1 MNFKALLKK
10 WLTGKAAPWLAYTA
24 VRLWF
29 STVRVKIL
37 NPSVD
42 LDYFLKSAD
51 GRNVVAGSWH
61 RHAIFFFYFF
71 RTLGPRGIMISK
83 SVDGEFTAKIAKYLG
98 YTPISGSSS
107 RGGSA
112 ALQRLIEFMKVKG
125 EARFCGTAVD
135 GPGGPAR
142 VMKTGMLAVAKESGS
157 WFIPM
162 ACSGNSVITFPRAW
176 DRTIIPRPFSK
187 VVMDF
192 GKPFV
197 IPHDISLS
205 DMEKIRRSTGM
216 ILNKM
221 TDNVDRICG
230 YKGEELR
237 DVVDPD

>member
-1 MNFKALLKK
+1 MNFKTLLKR
-10 WLTGKAAPWLAYTA
+10 WLAGKAAPWLAYA
-24 VRLWF
+24 VVRLWF
-29 STVRVKIL
+29 GTVRVKIL
-37 NPSVD
+37 NPSVYR
-42 LDYFLKSAD
+42 DYFLKSTD

-98 YTPISGSSS
+98 YTPIRGSSS

-112 ALQRLIEFMKVKG
+112 ALQQLIEFMKVKSKT
-125 EARFCGTAVD
+125 RFCGTAVD
-135 GPGGPAR
+135 GPGGPNR
-142 VMKTGMLAVAKESGS
+142 VMKTGMLAVARESGS

-162 ACSGNSVITFPRAW
+162 ACSGNSVITFHKAW

-192 GKPFV
+192 GQPFV
-197 IPHDISLS
+197 IPHDISRS
-205 DMEKIRRSTGM
+205 DMEKLRRSTGI

-230 YKGEELR
+230 YKRE
-237 DVVDPD
+237 

>member
-1 MNFKALLKK
+1 MSFKALLKK
-10 WLTGKAAPWLAYTA
+10 WLMSKAAPWLAYTI
-24 VRLWF
+24 VRVWF
-29 STVRVKIL
+29 GTVRVKIL
-37 NPSVD
+37 NPSVYR
-42 LDYFLKSAD
+42 DYFLKND
-51 GRNVVAGSWH
+51 TGRNMVAGSWH

-83 SVDGEFTAKIAKYLG
+83 SADGEFTAKIAQYLG
-98 YTPISGSSS
+98 YTPIRGSSS

-112 ALQRLIEFMKVKG
+112 ALQRLIEFMQARG

-162 ACSGNSVITFPRAW
+162 ACSGTSVITFPKAW
-176 DRTIIPRPFSK
+176 DRTIVPKPFSK

-197 IPHDISLS
+197 IPRDISRS
-205 DMEKIRRSTGM
+205 EMEKLRWRTGV

-221 TDNVDRICG
+221 TDKVDCICG
-230 YKGEELR
+230 YKGG
-237 DVVDPD
+237 